1 MDWTA
6 FWDLRPLWIV
16 LLTPLAAVA
25 ILLSDKRPN
34 LRELWTFAAALVQL
48 GLVLSMLPEVLGGR
62 VFAVKVLSLASG
74 FDLELR
80 TDALGM
86 LFALVAAILW
96 VVTSLYSVG
105 YMRTLE
111 EKHQTGF
118 YASFALCI
126 CAAMGLAFSGNPLT
140 FFLFYEIL
148 TLATYPLVVHKRSEE
163 AIRIGRKYLAY
174 TLSAGLAL
182 LLATG
187 WSHLLVPAASF
198 EPGGFLTL
206 ESGTRASLVGLF
218 VLFIGGVG
226 VKAGIMPLHGWL
238 PAAMIA
244 PTPVSALLHAVAV
257 VKAGVF
263 GVIRVCGY
271 VFGVDTL
278 QALGVA
284 LPLVAVAAFTI
295 LAASVIALT
304 QDNLKR
310 RLAYST
316 VGQLSYIVLGV
327 ALLTEAGV
335 TGSVMHIVNHAF
347 MKITLFFCAGAI
359 YAHLHLEKI
368 SEMKGLGRAMPW
380 TMAAFAVGSIGIAG
394 IPPLPGFV
402 SKWWLGA
409 GTLQADEVMVLFVLV
424 GSSLLSVVYFFPIVF
439 AAFFEKN
446 PAFDRRNEA
455 PFALLA
461 PPLFTA
467 AASIVLGLFPDVGG
481 SFWSLAQEVTRALVP
496 SGGRAG

>member
-1 MDWTA
+1 MDALWE
-6 FWDLRPLWIV
+6 LRPLWIV
-16 LLTPLAAVA
+16 LLTPVAAVL
-25 ILLSDKRPN
+25 ILLSDRRPN
-34 LRELWTFAAALVQL
+34 LRELWTFAASLLQL
-48 GLVLSMLPEVLGGR
+48 GLVLSMLPEVLAGK
-62 VFAVKVLSLASG
+62 VFDVHVLRLASG
-74 FDLELR
+74 FDLQLK

-105 YMRTLE
+105 YMRTLK

-140 FFLFYEIL
+140 FFLFYEVL
-148 TLATYPLVVHKRSEE
+148 TLATYPLVVHKRSDK
-163 AIRIGRKYLAY
+163 AILTGRKYLAY

-187 WSHLLVPAASF
+187 WSHVLVPAPGF
-198 EPGGFLTL
+198 VPGGFL
-206 ESGTRASLVGLF
+206 SIGVGSRASLIALF
-218 VLFIGGVG
+218 VLFIAGVG
-226 VKAGIMPLHGWL
+226 VKAGVMPLHAWL
-238 PAAMIA
+238 PAAMVA

-271 VFGVDTL
+271 VFGLDTL
-278 QALGVA
+278 KLLGVA
-284 LPLVAVAAFTI
+284 LPLAAVAGFTI
-295 LAASVIALT
+295 IVASVIAIT

-316 VGQLSYIVLGV
+316 IGQLSYIVLGV
-327 ALLTEAGV
+327 ALLSGAGM
-335 TGSVMHIVNHAF
+335 TGAVMHIVNHAF

-359 YAHLHLEKI
+359 YAHLHLESI
-368 SEMKGLGRAMPW
+368 REMKGLGRAMPW
-380 TMAAFAVGSIGIAG
+380 TMAAFGVAAAG
-394 IPPLPGFV
+394 LAGLPPLPGFV
-402 SKWWLGA
+402 SKWWLGTGA
-409 GTLQADEVMVLFVLV
+409 LQADQVIFVFVLV

-439 AAFFEKN
+439 AAFFKDN
-446 PAFDRRNEA
+446 PAFPARNEA

-467 AASIVLGLFPDVGG
+467 GASVVLGLFPDLGH
-481 SFWSLAQEVTRALVP
+481 SFWSLATEVSAHLSPVRA
-496 SGGRAG
+496 R

>member
-1 MDWTA
+1 MDWA
-6 FWDLRPLWIV
+6 LFWELRPLWVV
-16 LLTPLAAVA
+16 LVTPLAALL
-25 ILLSDKRPN
+25 ILASKDRPN
-34 LRELWTFAAALVQL
+34 LREFWTFAASFIQL
-48 GLVLSMLPEVLGGR
+48 GLVLSMLPAVLKGK
-62 VFAVKVLSLASG
+62 VFDVVVLELTSG
-74 FDLELR
+74 FDLQLK

-86 LFALVAAILW
+86 MFALVAAILW

-105 YMRTLE
+105 YMRTLK

-148 TLATYPLVVHKRSEE
+148 TLATYPLVVHKRTDK
-163 AIRIGRKYLAY
+163 AIITGRKYLAY

-187 WSHLLVPAASF
+187 WSHLVVPAQDF
-198 EPGGFLTL
+198 VPGGFLTID
-206 ESGTRASLVGLF
+206 SASPMALIGIF
-218 VLFIGGVG
+218 VLFIAGVG
-226 VKAGIMPLHGWL
+226 VKAGIMPLHAWL

-271 VFGVDTL
+271 VFGMDTL
-278 QALGVA
+278 RELGVA
-284 LPLVAVAAFTI
+284 LPLAALAGITI
-295 LAASVIALT
+295 IVASVIALT

-316 VGQLSYIVLGV
+316 IGQLSYIVLGV
-327 ALLTEAGV
+327 ALLSGAGV
-335 TGSVMHIVNHAF
+335 TGAVMHIVNHAF

-359 YAHLHLEKI
+359 YAHLHLENI
-368 SEMKGLGRAMPW
+368 SDMKGLGKAMPW
-380 TMAAFAVGSIGIAG
+380 TMAAFGVGAVGLAG
-394 IPPLPGFV
+394 IPPFPGFV
-402 SKWWLGA
+402 SKWWLGTGA
-409 GTLQADEVMVLFVLV
+409 LQADQVVFVFVLV
-424 GSSLLSVVYFFPIVF
+424 GSSLLSVIYFFPIVF
-439 AAFFEKN
+439 SAYFKQN
-446 PAFDRRNEA
+446 PAFVARNEA

-467 AASIVLGLFPDVGG
+467 AASIVLGLFPDIGG
-481 SFWSLAQEVTRALVP
+481 SFWSLAAEVSEHLTLAR
-496 SGGRAG
+496 GK

>member
-1 MDWTA
+1 MDLNH

-16 LLTPLAAVA
+16 LITPLAAGA
-25 ILLSDKRPN
+25 ILLSGKRPN
-34 LRELWTFAAALVQL
+34 LREAWTFLAAFLQL
-48 GLVLSMLPEVLGGR
+48 GLVLSMLPEVLAGK
-62 VFAVKVLSLASG
+62 VFEVKVVSLASG
-74 FDLELR
+74 FDLQLR
-80 TDALGM
+80 TDSLGM

-96 VVTSLYSVG
+96 VVTALYSVG
-105 YMRTLE
+105 YMRTLK

-126 CAAMGLAFSGNPLT
+126 CAAMGLAFSANPLT
-140 FFLFYEIL
+140 FFVFYEVL
-148 TLATYPLVVHKRSEE
+148 TLATYPLVVHKRTEK
-163 AIRIGRKYLAY
+163 AIVTGRLYLAY

-187 WSHLLVPAASF
+187 WSHILVPAADF
-198 EPGGFLTL
+198 VPGGFLHV
-206 ESGTRASLVGLF
+206 SAGAKVSLVAIF
-218 VLFIGGVG
+218 VLFIAGVG
-226 VKAGIMPLHGWL
+226 VKAGIMPLHAWL

-271 VFGVDTL
+271 VFGMDTL
-278 QALGVA
+278 RDLGVT
-284 LPLVAVAAFTI
+284 LPLAALAGFTI
-295 LAASVIALT
+295 ITASVIALT

-316 VGQLSYIVLGV
+316 IGQLSYIVLGV
-327 ALLTEAGV
+327 TLLTEAGV

-359 YAHLHLEKI
+359 YAHLHLENI
-368 SEMKGLGRAMPW
+368 SEMKGIGRAMPW
-380 TMAAFAVGSIGIAG
+380 TMAAFAVASVGIAG

-402 SKWWLGA
+402 SKWWLGM
-409 GTLQADEVMVLFVLV
+409 GTLQADQVVFLFVLV
-424 GSSLLSVVYFFPIVF
+424 GSSLLSVIYFFPIVF
-439 AAFFEKN
+439 AAYFQKN
-446 PAFDRRNEA
+446 EAFPVRNEA

-467 AASIVLGLFPDVGG
+467 AASIVIGLFPDVGG
-481 SFWSLAQEVTRALVP
+481 SFWSLATDVTRALAGR
-496 SGGRAG
+496 GG